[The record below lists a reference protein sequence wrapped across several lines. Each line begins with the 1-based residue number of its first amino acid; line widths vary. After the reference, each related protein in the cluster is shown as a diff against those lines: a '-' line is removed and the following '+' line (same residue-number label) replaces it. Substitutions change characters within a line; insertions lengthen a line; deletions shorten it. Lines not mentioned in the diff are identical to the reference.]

1 MTISRRVVFFDYLAS
16 VGRQY
21 PAIQMKSNMKI
32 ITQITAVAAALAAPL
47 FASNVEVDKDIKDY
61 SVVSGVS
68 GNLNGVGS
76 DTLNNLMTLW
86 GEGFSK
92 KYPSVKLGIEGK
104 GSATA
109 PPALTQGAAQLAP
122 MSREMKREEVAAF
135 EEKYGYKPVEIK
147 VALDAVGF
155 FVNKDNPVQ
164 SVSLEQL
171 DSMFSST
178 YKRGGEGISQWGQLG
193 VDGMK
198 GKAISLY
205 GRNSASGTNS
215 FVKESVLK
223 KGDFKDSVKEQPGS
237 SAVIQ
242 GIGSD
247 MQGIGYSGIG
257 YVTSNVKA
265 LPVSKKNGG
274 EAIAPTYENCVT
286 GKYPLSRY
294 LLIYVNKK
302 PGEALD
308 TLTREFIKFV
318 VSKEGQE
325 IVVKDGYFPI
335 PAKVADEVLKE
346 IE

>member
-1 MTISRRVVFFDYLAS
+1 M
-16 VGRQY
+16 
-21 PAIQMKSNMKI
+21 
-32 ITQITAVAAALAAPL
+32 
-47 FASNVEVDKDIKDY
+47 
-61 SVVSGVS
+61 
-68 GNLNGVGS
+68 
-76 DTLNNLMTLW
+76 
-86 GEGFSK
+86 
-92 KYPSVKLGIEGK
+92 
-104 GSATA
+104 
-109 PPALTQGAAQLAP
+109 
-122 MSREMKREEVAAF
+122 
-135 EEKYGYKPVEIK
+135 
-147 VALDAVGF
+147 ALDAVGF
-155 FVNKDNPVQ
+155 FVNKDNPIQ
-164 SVSLEQL
+164 SVSLTQL
-171 DSMFSST
+171 DSVFSST
-178 YKRGGEGISQWGQLG
+178 YKRDGENITEWGKLG

-198 GKAISLY
+198 GKPISLY

-247 MQGIGYSGIG
+247 IQGIGYSGIG

-265 LPVSKKNGG
+265 LPISKKDG
-274 EAIAPTYENCVT
+274 EKAVAPTYENCVN

-294 LLIYVNKK
+294 LLIYVNRK

-308 TLTREFIKFV
+308 SLTKEFIKFV

-335 PAKVADEVLKE
+335 PAKVADEILKA